1 MNTATAPAT
10 APDLTATLARLD
22 AAADFYR
29 AEIDRLNAEAVSAR
43 DVCDSDRL
51 ADIREARD
59 IAWTNFNFACDR
71 AFALRAS
78 R

>member
-1 MNTATAPAT
+1 MNTAPAPNAE
-10 APDLTATLARLD
+10 ALAATLARLD

-29 AEIDRLNAEAVSAR
+29 DEINRLNAEAVAAR
-43 DVCDSDRL
+43 DAGDSDRL
-51 ADIREARD
+51 ADIREARAA
-59 IAWTNFNFACDR
+59 AWRLFDFACDR